1 MPGLERERGQEHLLS
16 QLLHRQDMLEH
27 EHASFDEREQNR
39 RAVRSAAHALAEM
52 YRPTTQEKETEMDQ
66 LEQDLDEHAANRKL
80 REVYHTAYHQ
90 HWDESPIARWK
101 LWVPLSFALAGVL
114 PWGLGLPWLLMD
126 FSHTIVDVLSWFTG
140 LQALVFVVDVAAL
153 LIQHFMA
160 WDHATD
166 TAKDW
171 WRFKRERY
179 LRDLRETH
187 QQALAELREQQVKRA
202 LYAPYGWPK
211 ELEQE

>member
-1 MPGLERERGQEHLLS
+1 
-16 QLLHRQDMLEH
+16 
-27 EHASFDEREQNR
+27 
-39 RAVRSAAHALAEM
+39 
-52 YRPTTQEKETEMDQ
+52 MDQ
-66 LEQDLDEHAANRKL
+66 HDLLEADLDEHAANRKL
-80 REVYHTAYHQ
+80 REVYLTAYHQ
-90 HWDESPIARWK
+90 HWEESPIARWK
-101 LWVPLSFALAGVL
+101 LWVPLSFVLAGVL

-126 FSHTIVDVLSWFTG
+126 FSHTITGILTWFTG

-179 LRDLRETH
+179 LAGLRDTH
-187 QQALAELREQQVKRA
+187 ERALAQLREQQMRRA
-202 LYAPYGWPK
+202 LHTAAQWP
-211 ELEQE
+211 EDLE